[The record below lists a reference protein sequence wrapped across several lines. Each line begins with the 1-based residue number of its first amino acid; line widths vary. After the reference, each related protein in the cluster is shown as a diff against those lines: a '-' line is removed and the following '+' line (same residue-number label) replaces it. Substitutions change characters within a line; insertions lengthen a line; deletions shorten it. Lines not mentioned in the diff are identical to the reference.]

1 MPVDLGRYTIRTSAE
16 CQFNPLQRLLTA
28 EIEICGIK
36 QSYRSL
42 ATVLK
47 EWNASC
53 VSDGSLPDGG
63 FEINTHPAAGDFW
76 TLQVNEI
83 IAGVHRA
90 QGWVDERAGCH
101 IHVDC
106 RDCGYEEMARVM
118 LLACA
123 VEQALFEMIPPAR
136 RASNYCIPCSEMY
149 IPALNGAYY
158 AAQNAGTPPLF
169 RDVLL
174 SMLYS
179 ISTARQLKR
188 SYIDWLKL
196 KKANSARYRAI
207 NLHSYIHRGTLEF
220 RLPPGTIY
228 AENIIMWGRMLGEL
242 VEYAYRHTY
251 KDIHKLIHQKNGTDF
266 IPASTILK
274 TVFTDQPAINDWING
289 RYRWAKRLSTTAG
302 FLEESPK

>member
-1 MPVDLGRYTIRTSAE
+1 MPVDLGRYTVQTRTE
-16 CQFNPLQRLLTA
+16 CQFNPLRRLLTA

-36 QSYRSL
+36 KSYQSL
-42 ATVLK
+42 AIALK
-47 EWNASC
+47 AWNASC
-53 VSDGSLPDGG
+53 VGDGSLPGGG

-76 TLQVNEI
+76 TVQVNEI
-83 IAGVHRA
+83 MAGVHRA
-90 QGWVDERAGCH
+90 QGWVDDRAGCH

-123 VEQALFEMIPPAR
+123 VEPALFEMIPPLR
-136 RASNYCIPCSEMY
+136 RENNFCIPCSEMY
-149 IPALNGAYY
+149 IPALNMEYH
-158 AAQNAGTPPLF
+158 AAENAGTPPLF
-169 RDVLL
+169 RNVLL

-179 ISTARQLKR
+179 RSKELSKNQMESIKR
-188 SYIDWLKL
+188 SKSH
-196 KKANSARYRAI
+196 AVRYRAI

-220 RLPPGTIY
+220 RMPPGTIY

-251 KDIHKLIHQKNGTDF
+251 KDIHKLIHRKGGTGF
-266 IPASTILK
+266 IPASTMLK
-274 TVFTDQPAINDWING
+274 TVFTDHPAINDWING
-289 RYRWAKRLSTTAG
+289 RYRWAKRLSTTEN